1 MARTKGSVGTN
12 TGTIIKVRNGR
23 KVRNKG
29 PRHSNCKR
37 CIHAVVK
44 SEIADCMITGEIAV
58 NRKYCEFYKS
68 ADAFKKKHKKS
79 NDD

>member
-44 SEIADCMITGEIAV
+44 SEIAV

-68 ADAFKKKHKKS
+68 ADAFKKKHNKS